1 MLPFLMLGLVGSFL
15 VYYATAWGPWAFS
28 DAAGYITAAR
38 NLVAGHGIGFFRPNG
53 EFSPTVSH
61 PPLYVLTLGAVSQVG
76 LEPLQAARA
85 LDVLLFGLLVA
96 ACGIMLCRALV
107 SRRAGL
113 AFSALLLVHP
123 ALLIAYTSAMAEPP
137 FILLGLLSLLL
148 MADHFRE
155 PRNVT
160 FVGAALSAG
169 GALLSRY
176 PGAAFVLTG
185 AA

>member
-1 MLPFLMLGLVGSFL
+1 MGIRIPFMATDGDVGRKPPLFRLGGRLPWHRWPVLPSLTLGRVGCFL

-137 FILLGLLSLLL
+137 FILLGLLSHGRGVC
-148 MADHFRE
+148 DQ
-155 PRNVT
+155 
-160 FVGAALSAG
+160 
-169 GALLSRY
+169 
-176 PGAAFVLTG
+176 
-185 AA
+185 